1 MKKILVIALCA
12 AAAAACTNLDEHIY
26 SKIAKENF
34 FTSEEQFAK
43 YSARAYSSLQHW
55 GTEKSYWS
63 FDFMITDEACTPI
76 NPIGWWYDDGRYREV
91 QMHDVPNTNVL
102 LEAAWDFCF
111 KGITACND
119 VLDTFSEVERDF
131 EGKNRVVAEVKVLR
145 AYYYFMAICYWKE
158 VPFATTKKIDGY
170 PEKKDRAFIFNWIEK
185 EITDN
190 IDHLA
195 EEPTKEYYGRV
206 TRGVAD
212 FVLAKL
218 YLNAAHLTGTPR
230 WADAEAACKDIITA
244 NNGSSW
250 YKIVDSYKS
259 IFAIKNE
266 MNAEGIMAIPYSTV
280 YTTSDHYAFLI
291 YISTLPV
298 DLCKPF
304 GIAAEAWDGIVAQP
318 DFFASYEDGDK
329 RKDWTW
335 LYGQMKDLSGNN
347 LTIEINDPEAP
358 EDSGQTIT
366 VPYVIDP
373 YMPEIAYTTNRTRL
387 QGARIWKWDYQSDMT
402 LTGGQVGMENDFY
415 IMRYADVV
423 LMYLEALLRQNKA
436 AAEPAAITAFD
447 KIRTRAGLPTI
458 AFADLTL
465 EKLYQERSHELAV
478 EGWHRQDMIRFGKY
492 LGSWWNKPVTDE
504 KDYDL
509 PIPKSAVAANPNL
522 K

>member
-1 MKKILVIALCA
+1 MDMKKIFVLAMCL
-12 AAAAACTNLDEHIY
+12 AAAAACTNLDEQLY

-43 YSARAYSSLQHW
+43 YSARAYSTLQHW

-63 FDFMITDEACTPI
+63 FDFMVTDEACTPI
-76 NPIGWWYDDGRYREV
+76 NPIGWWDDEGRYREV
-91 QMHDVPNTNVL
+91 QTHDIPNTNVL
-102 LEAAWDFCF
+102 LEQAWVFCF
-111 KGITACND
+111 NGIAACND
-119 VLDTFSEVERDF
+119 VLDTFAEVQRDF
-131 EGKNRVVAEVKVLR
+131 EGKNRVVAEIKVLR
-145 AYYYFMAICYWKE
+145 AYYYFMAICYWQY
-158 VPFATTKKIDGY
+158 VPFATTKKMEGY
-170 PEKKDRAFIFNWIEK
+170 PQKKDRAFIFNWIEQ
-185 EITDN
+185 EITEN

-195 EEPTKEYYGRV
+195 VQPTKEYYGRV

-212 FVLAKL
+212 FLLAKL
-218 YLNAAHLTGTPR
+218 YLNAEFLTGTPR
-230 WADAEAACKDIITA
+230 WADAEAACKDIMTA

-250 YKIVDSYKS
+250 YKIVKNYKS

-266 MNAEGIMAIPYSTV
+266 MNEEGIMAIPYSTV

-298 DLCKPF
+298 DLCEPL

-329 RKDWTW
+329 RKNWTW
-335 LYGQMKDLSGNN
+335 LYGQMQDLSGNN
-347 LTIEINDPEAP
+347 LTIKIQDPDNAE
-358 EDSGQTIT
+358 STIT

-373 YMPEIAYTTNRTRL
+373 YMPEEAYTTHRTAL
-387 QGARIWKWDYQSDMT
+387 QGARIQKWDYQSDMT

-423 LMYLEALLRQNKA
+423 LMYLESLLRQNKTT
-436 AAEPAAITAFD
+436 AEEAAITDFD
-447 KIRTRAGLPTI
+447 KIRDRAGLSAI

-465 EKLYQERSHELAV
+465 EKLYQERSHELAL

-492 LGSWWNKPVTDE
+492 LGSWWNKPVTGE
-504 KDYDL
+504 SDYNL
-509 PIPKSAVAANPNL
+509 PIPKSAKAANPNL
-522 K
+522 